1 MKSLR
6 LGGVEHPSEISEIL
20 HRFACGNGQLRAWS
34 AVKFGNVCR
43 ELKNSR
49 QQVEQFRMQ
58 GAAEDSVSVKE
69 TMAKMDELLYRE
81 EMLWLQRSR
90 ITWLKEGDKNTDFF
104 YQKAQWSARKNR
116 IKKLKKEDGLWGRK

>member
-1 MKSLR
+1 L
-6 LGGVEHPSEISEIL
+6 E
-20 HRFACGNGQLRAWS
+20 

-43 ELKNSR
+43 ELENSR

-90 ITWLKEGDKNTDFF
+90 ITWLKKGDKNTDFF
-104 YQKAQWSARKNR
+104 
-116 IKKLKKEDGLWGRK
+116 IKRLNGALEKIE